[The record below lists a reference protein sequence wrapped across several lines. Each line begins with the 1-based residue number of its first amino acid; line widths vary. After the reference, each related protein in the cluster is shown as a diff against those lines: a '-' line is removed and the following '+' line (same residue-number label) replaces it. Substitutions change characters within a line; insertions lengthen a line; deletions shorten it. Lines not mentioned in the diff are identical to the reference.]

1 MQQVKTGK
9 SCHLVQLTVCLEKA
23 LKTVVLT
30 FHTQLKTS
38 QTQFKNK
45 NRPENMACQNYFA
58 LIYNCFIFLLIFHFL
73 VNDVFGN
80 SNGKY
85 NMYW

>member
-9 SCHLVQLTVCLEKA
+9 SCHFVQLTVCLEKA
-23 LKTVVLT
+23 LKTVILT
-30 FHTQLKTS
+30 LHTLLKTS

-45 NRPENMACQNYFA
+45 PENMACQNYFA
-58 LIYNCFIFLLIFHFL
+58 LIYNCFVFLLIFYFS

-80 SNGKY
+80 SDGKY
-85 NMYW
+85 KMYW